1 MMLYGRMARMKS
13 AIHTQASLNSTEVS
27 DLLSRY
33 SNVAPRPINLS
44 QLLSFG
50 RPVTS
55 DSVLASVSYT
65 LAELPRR
72 LATRVRNLEALPYI
86 VGTNPYIAKT
96 LDSYRQSFIWLATH
110 AAVTSS
116 SQNEE
121 FVEKLA
127 SLVENHADDI
137 PTMAKGCVIFYSMDS
152 KARIGL

>member
-1 MMLYGRMARMKS
+1 MATVKR
-13 AIHTQASLNSTEVS
+13 AIHTQTSSHSAEVS

-33 SNVAPRPINLS
+33 NNVAPRSINLS

-50 RPVTS
+50 RPVTP

-96 LDSYRQSFIWLATH
+96 LESHRQNFAWLATH
-110 AAVTSS
+110 APVTIA

-121 FVEKLA
+121 FVEKLEN
-127 SLVENHADDI
+127 LVQNHTNDI
-137 PTMAKGCVIFYSMDS
+137 PTMAKGCVFPSILLPIFEIQSH
-152 KARIGL
+152 